1 MSQQPGSWIL
11 DPHSKTTAT
20 SADIT
25 LKDDRPFLSKLLG
38 TISNRP
44 LHPARIQNLNTHRIL
59 HRLNQLFNLLLK
71 LHKLHR
77 RQKTLKNK
85 GKFSFIYRLLTVEY

>member
-25 LKDDRPFLSKLLG
+25 LKDDRPFLSRWLG

-44 LHPARIQNLNTHRIL
+44 LHACPHP
-59 HRLNQLFNLLLK
+59 K
-71 LHKLHR
+71 HKYAPNPP
-77 RQKTLKNK
+77 QA
-85 GKFSFIYRLLTVEY
+85 